1 MAVMIPPKVAK
12 EIRKSGIPK
21 ADWNGLKGRLERVA
35 KDPHGDHP
43 DVERLTGG
51 GYRVRQGDWRAI
63 YDIPLSGNV
72 EVIKVGHRREV
83 YRQHE

>member
-21 ADWNGLKGRLERVA
+21 ADWEGLKGRLERVA
-35 KDPHGDHP
+35 RDPRGDHP

-51 GYRVRQGDWRAI
+51 GFRVRQGDWRAV
-63 YDIPLSGNV
+63 YDITASDDVLVVRVGN
-72 EVIKVGHRREV
+72 RREV
-83 YRQHE
+83 YRI